1 MNSFTRYVLRQLV
14 VGMILVTGVLTCIIW
29 LSQSLRFVE
38 MIVNQG
44 VTITTFVYL
53 TVLLLPNF
61 LTIILPIAIFC
72 IVLFV
77 YSKLISDRELV
88 VMRAAGQ
95 NQWALA
101 KPALML
107 SAIVVLMGF
116 ILNLYLLP
124 SSYKTFRDL
133 QWEIRKFSHI
143 LLKEGAFTNI
153 AGVTVYVR
161 ERSSD
166 GQLLGIL
173 AYDRRN
179 SDKPETWMAAK
190 GALVETDAGARVVM
204 FDGNRQTVDKQ
215 TNKLSILYFDQGILD
230 LKELGGGNSG
240 NGVNVRHREAR
251 ERTLGEL
258 LGAKESEYTSKRDVG
273 KFIVEGHKRL
283 ASPFSALGFTLIGLA
298 FLVAGSFS
306 RQAQSR
312 QIIISV
318 TIVVGLLLSAIG
330 LENMVAKN
338 LSFIPLIYIHSILPI
353 FIAGYVLLRTPKYR
367 IPSPLSATDNGS

>member
-1 MNSFTRYVLRQLV
+1 MNGFSRYVLRQLV
-14 VGMILVTGVLTCIIW
+14 VGMVLVTAGLSCIIW

-44 VTITTFVYL
+44 VTIATFVYL
-53 TVLLLPNF
+53 TMLMLPSF
-61 LTIILPIAIFC
+61 LTIILPIALFC

-95 NQWALA
+95 SQWALS
-101 KPALML
+101 KPAIVL
-107 SAIVVLMGF
+107 SALVVLMGYA
-116 ILNLYLLP
+116 LNLYLLP
-124 SSYKTFRDL
+124 NSYKTFREL
-133 QWEIRKFSHI
+133 QWEIRNYSHI

-153 AGVTVYVR
+153 SSVTVYVR
-161 ERSSD
+161 ERSTD

-179 SDKPETWMAAK
+179 PTKPETWMAAK

-204 FDGNRQTVDKQ
+204 FDGNRQTVDKE

-230 LKELGGGNSG
+230 LKELGTAGDGTG
-240 NGVNVRHREAR
+240 IRHREAR

-258 LGAKESEYTSKRDVG
+258 LNTKPSEEISTRDVG

-283 ASPFSALGFTLIGLA
+283 ASPFSALGFTLVGLL
-298 FLVAGSFS
+298 FLVNGNFS
-306 RQAQSR
+306 RRSQTR
-312 QIIISV
+312 QITASV
-318 TIVVGLLLSAIG
+318 IIVVGLLVSALG
-330 LENMVAKN
+330 LENLVAKN
-338 LSFIPLIYIHSILPI
+338 LKLIPLIYLHTLLPI
-353 FIAGYVLLRTPKYR
+353 VIGGYALLRPPRFKLPK
-367 IPSPLSATDNGS
+367 PASAGTMGA